1 MSARPL
7 DKITDFSI
15 SKSASDKGGH
25 DKLAS
30 ESVDGLAKNKAVHAA
45 KEHKPAKEHGHDGN
59 SEKQKHLPKLE
70 LVDTK
75 ALQAKLLD
83 HKGKPEERLEAAHKL
98 YKADHK
104 QFAEKREGKTRYYQI
119 VEKPVEKDKEKLTR
133 VAVVEVENKTARL
146 YLDGTVDKD
155 GKYEMASNKE
165 AKSNHERTDRSAA
178 AGSDKSSDKRS
189 DATSDERSGA
199 RSSAS
204 RSERASASSGE
215 RAGGQAS
222 DRSSNRS
229 SDGSDY
235 GYSGYAGESRGEN
248 SVRQQ
253 RAERSDSYTKVSR
266 AEANELFKEGQNAPV
281 DKLTKLPNGC
291 VYLRSKLAVDAD
303 GGKDW
308 RSDPYGQPTT
318 SLTNSDGSALDA
330 GEVFY
335 FVLPMTDEYENLGI
349 KLGDLA
355 WVRNAKTGK
364 MVPAIFGDRGPKG
377 KIGEGSQALC
387 RALGLSGDPRT
398 GGTSQKDIE
407 FLIIPG
413 SGTGKGDISK
423 SATAMADRL
432 QSTTVASSAGN
443 GGDSPLANKIVACA
457 RDVEGDKLWTDY
469 SEATRNGRLGCAIST
484 SKVLRSAGL
493 DIPKITGAAALVDTL
508 EDKGWKKVDVSRAKP
523 GDVIY
528 GEKPGTNAHKGGGN
542 AHVGIVE
549 GYDSGSKK
557 LMVYANVSRTGKWT
571 NSTSSSAFSSRS
583 FGDNVWA
590 FTPPSA

>member
-7 DKITDFSI
+7 EKITDFSI
-15 SKSASDKGGH
+15 SKNDSKHVSENFHKDAVKSVAPEKAHHAKTGH
-25 DKLAS
+25 TKV
-30 ESVDGLAKNKAVHAA
+30 EQHNKV
-45 KEHKPAKEHGHDGN
+45 EQHKFLPAIEI
-59 SEKQKHLPKLE
+59 
-70 LVDTK
+70 VDTK
-75 ALQAKLLD
+75 ALKGKLLD
-83 HKGKPEERLEAAHKL
+83 QKSKPEEKLEAAHKL

-104 QFAEKREGKTRYYQI
+104 QFAEKHEGKTRYYQI
-119 VEKPVEKDKEKLTR
+119 VEKPVEKNNEKLTR

-146 YLDGTVDKD
+146 YLDGTMDKH
-155 GKYEMASNKE
+155 GKFEAAPVENIDQKKLEQKKAEQKQAAHKPAAENHHKPEQSNSDRR
-165 AKSNHERTDRSAA
+165 SNEQP
-178 AGSDKSSDKRS
+178 
-189 DATSDERSGA
+189 ERS
-199 RSSAS
+199 R
-204 RSERASASSGE
+204 
-215 RAGGQAS
+215 
-222 DRSSNRS
+222 NRS
-229 SDGSDY
+229 YNNSYSGGDHSSSDY
-235 GYSGYAGESRGEN
+235 GPDENARSYSAGR
-248 SVRQQ
+248 
-253 RAERSDSYTKVSR
+253 DSNFNAGRNFTKVSK
-266 AEANELFKEGQNAPV
+266 AEAEQLFKGAENAPV

-330 GEVFY
+330 TEVFY

-387 RALGLSGDPRT
+387 RALGLSGDPRN

-423 SATAMADRL
+423 NAVAMADRL

-443 GGDSPLANKIVACA
+443 SDSSVAGKIVACA
-457 RDVEGDKLWTDY
+457 RAEEGEKLWTEF
-469 SEATRNGRLGCAIST
+469 SSATRNGRLGCAIST
-484 SKVLRSAGL
+484 STVLRAAGL
-493 DIPKITGAAALVDTL
+493 DIPKITGAAALVDKL
-508 EDKGWKKVDVSRAKP
+508 EDKGWKKVDVSQAKP

-528 GEKPGTNAHKGGGN
+528 GEKPGKNARAGGGN

-549 GYDSGSKK
+549 GYDRDSKK

-571 NSTSSSAFSSRS
+571 NSTSSRAFSPRS